1 MAILRRQEPKF
12 NHPILTGCCYEGG
25 KNRVVRPRARAS
37 GVAQPLPI
45 VSINPD
51 EGVLRLEDTW
61 EVVLLML
68 STPLH
73 GGDVYGTGKMV
84 KIRNNNGSSVISTAP
99 TVPAVQRDG
108 VEDK

>member
-1 MAILRRQEPKF
+1 M
-12 NHPILTGCCYEGG
+12 
-25 KNRVVRPRARAS
+25 
-37 GVAQPLPI
+37 

-61 EVVLLML
+61 EVILLVLG
-68 STPLH
+68 TPLY
-73 GGDVYGTGKMV
+73 GGDVYGHGWMV

-99 TVPAVQRDG
+99 TAPAVQRDG

>member
-1 MAILRRQEPKF
+1 M
-12 NHPILTGCCYEGG
+12 
-25 KNRVVRPRARAS
+25 
-37 GVAQPLPI
+37 

-68 STPLH
+68 ST
-73 GGDVYGTGKMV
+73 VYAAAISTGTGRMV
-84 KIRNNNGSSVISTAP
+84 KILNNNGSSVISTAL
-99 TVPAVQRDG
+99 TAPAVQRDG

>member
-1 MAILRRQEPKF
+1 M
-12 NHPILTGCCYEGG
+12 
-25 KNRVVRPRARAS
+25 
-37 GVAQPLPI
+37 

-61 EVVLLML
+61 EVVLLVL
-68 STPLH
+68 GTPLH
-73 GGDVYGTGKMV
+73 GGDVYGHGRMV

-99 TVPAVQRDG
+99 MAPAVQRDD